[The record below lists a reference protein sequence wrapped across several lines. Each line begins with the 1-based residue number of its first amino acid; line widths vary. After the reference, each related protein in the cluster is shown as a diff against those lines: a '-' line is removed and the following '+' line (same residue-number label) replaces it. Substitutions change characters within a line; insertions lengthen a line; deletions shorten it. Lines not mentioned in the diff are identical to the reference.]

1 MQKVIVTGAKG
12 MLGQEIVRVFSENP
26 GYNVVA
32 WDMENLDIT
41 DGRSVTVKLTA
52 AEPQIVINC
61 AAYNNVDGA
70 EVAPEK
76 AKLLNATAVAHLAT
90 TCAELG
96 ATLVHFSTDYVFAG
110 TKQGGYVE
118 SDTPDP
124 VSVYGQSK
132 ADGELEAAKN
142 PQHYVVRLSRLFGK
156 PAKSENAK
164 RSFVDV
170 MLQLAKEQPTIEVV
184 EAEFSSPTYA
194 PDLAEAT
201 LHLVQ
206 SEAPFGIY
214 HRTNAGACTW
224 YTFAQEILRVAGR
237 SVPVTPVPPEKYPRP
252 AKRPGFS
259 QLQTTKLPALRPW
272 QEALADYLK
281 GSGTA

>member
-1 MQKVIVTGAKG
+1 MQKVIITGAKG
-12 MLGQEIVRVFSENP
+12 MLGQEIVRVFSANP

-41 DGRSVTVKLTA
+41 DGRSVAVKLTA

-61 AAYNNVDGA
+61 AAYNNVDGV

-76 AKLLNATAVAHLAT
+76 AKLLNATAVGHLAT

-96 ATLVHFSTDYVFAG
+96 STLVHFSTDYVFAG
-110 TKQGGYVE
+110 TKQDGYVE

-132 ADGELEAAKN
+132 LDGELEAVKN
-142 PQHYVVRLSRLFGK
+142 PQHYIIRLSRLFGK
-156 PAKSENAK
+156 PAASENAK

-170 MLQLAKEQPTIEVV
+170 MLQLAKERPTIDVV
-184 EAEFSSPTYA
+184 DAEFSSPTYA

-206 SEAPFGIY
+206 SEAPFGVY

-224 YTFAQEILRVAGR
+224 FTFAQEILRLAKR
-237 SVPVTPVPPEKYPRP
+237 TVPVTPVPPEKYPRP

-259 QLQTTKLPALRPW
+259 QLQTTKLPTLRSW

-281 GSGTA
+281 TVDTA

>member
-12 MLGQEIVRVFSENP
+12 MLGQEIVRVFSANP

-41 DGRSVTVKLTA
+41 DGRSVAVKLTA

-70 EVAPEK
+70 EVASEK
-76 AKLLNATAVAHLAT
+76 AKLLNATAVGHLAT

-96 ATLVHFSTDYVFAG
+96 STLVHFSTDYVFAG
-110 TKQGGYVE
+110 TKQDGYVE

-132 ADGELEAAKN
+132 LDGELEAAKN
-142 PQHYVVRLSRLFGK
+142 LQHYIIRLSRLFGK
-156 PAKSENAK
+156 PAASENAK

-170 MLQLAKEQPTIEVV
+170 MLRLAKERPTIDVV
-184 EAEFSSPTYA
+184 DAEFSSPTYA

-206 SEAPFGIY
+206 SEAPFGVY

-224 YTFAQEILRVAGR
+224 FTFAQEILRVAKR
-237 SVPVTPVPPEKYPRP
+237 TVPVTPVPPEKYPRP

-259 QLQTTKLPALRPW
+259 QLQTTKLPALRSW

-281 GSGTA
+281 TTDTA